1 MENNDLRK
9 EKIAARGA
17 MDVWA
22 HRLKSR
28 MISLAIAL
36 TPAWQEAESVLLYL
50 PFRREVDIEELISLG
65 WYQKK
70 NIYVPR
76 CIPATLALEIIKLED
91 MNQLQA
97 GHYGLRE
104 PNNESIVSDPQ
115 VLDLIII
122 PGSVYDK
129 QGGRLGYGAG
139 YYDRFLLQCRDNAVR
154 MAPCFDIQI
163 VDEVKRGS
171 HDQLM
176 DVLVTEKQIF
186 DIERV

>member
-9 EKIAARGA
+9 EIIAARSA
-17 MDVWA
+17 MGVWP

-36 TPAWQEAESVLLYL
+36 MPAWQEAESILLYL
-50 PFRREVDIEELISLG
+50 PFRGEVDIEELISLG

-70 NIYVPR
+70 SIYVPR
-76 CIPATLALEIIKLED
+76 CIPSTLALEVVKLEN
-91 MNQLQA
+91 MNQLQV

-104 PNNESIVSDPQ
+104 PNNESIISDPQ
-115 VLDLIII
+115 ILDLIII

-139 YYDRFLLQCRDNAVR
+139 YYDRFLLHCRENTVR
-154 MAPCFDIQI
+154 LAPCFDIQI
-163 VDEVKRGS
+163 VDEVKRRS

-176 DVLVTEKQIF
+176 DILVTEKQMF
-186 DIERV
+186 DIKRT